1 MIVLNFKAYEE
12 ASGKKALKLAKIAE
26 EVSKKYKVKIF
37 VAPQFLDIPLITKEV
52 EIPVLSQHVDDVEEG
67 KFTGSIS
74 FNSLK
79 EYGVY
84 GSLINHSEKKVS
96 IEKIERAIKIGR
108 KYRIKIFALASNL
121 KEAENIVKLSPY
133 SLSYEPP
140 ELIASGK
147 AVSKYKAKSLEEFVK
162 LVNKIN
168 PKIVRLCGAG
178 ITNEE
183 DVKAALDL
191 GSQGILIASAFVFAK
206 NKRKFLE
213 RIAKVF
219 VSREC
224 TIF

>member
-84 GSLINHSEKKVS
+84 GSLINHSEKKVP

-219 VSREC
+219 VSR
-224 TIF
+224 

>member
-1 MIVLNFKAYEE
+1 MIVLNFKAYKE

-26 EVSKKYKVKIF
+26 EVSKKYKVEIF
-37 VAPQFLDIPLITKEV
+37 VAPQFLDIPLVTKEA

-84 GSLINHSEKKVS
+84 GSLINHSEKKAS

-108 KYRIKIFALASNL
+108 KYGIKIFALASNL
-121 KEAENIVKLSPY
+121 KEAENIAKLSPY

-140 ELIASGK
+140 ELIASGR
-147 AVSKYKAKSLEEFVK
+147 AVSKYKAKSLEKFVK
-162 LVNKIN
+162 LVNRIN
-168 PKIVRLCGAG
+168 PKIVKLCGAG

-183 DVKAALDL
+183 DVKAALDI
-191 GSQGILIASAFVFAK
+191 GSQGVLIASAFVFAK
-206 NKRKFLE
+206 DKRKFLE

-219 VSREC
+219 VSK
-224 TIF
+224 

>member
-1 MIVLNFKAYEE
+1 MIVLNFKAYKE

-26 EVSKKYKVKIF
+26 EVSKKYKVEIF

-52 EIPVLSQHVDDVEEG
+52 ETPVLSQHVDDVEEG
-67 KFTGSIS
+67 RFTGSIS

-96 IEKIERAIKIGR
+96 IEKIEKVIKIGK
-108 KYRIKIFALASNL
+108 KYGIKIFALASNL
-121 KEAENIVKLSPY
+121 KEAENISKLSPY

-140 ELIASGK
+140 ELIASGR
-147 AVSKYKAKSLEEFVK
+147 AVSKYKAKSLEEFIK
-162 LVNKIN
+162 LVNKVN
-168 PKIVRLCGAG
+168 PKIVKLCGAG

-191 GSQGILIASAFVFAK
+191 RTQGVLIASAFVFAK

-213 RIAKVF
+213 KIAKVF
-219 VSREC
+219 VLR
-224 TIF
+224 

>member
-1 MIVLNFKAYEE
+1 MIVLNFKAYKE

-26 EVSKKYKVKIF
+26 EVYKKYKVEIF

-52 EIPVLSQHVDDVEEG
+52 ETPVLSQHVDDVEEG
-67 KFTGSIS
+67 RFTGSIS

-84 GSLINHSEKKVS
+84 GSLINHSEKKVP

-147 AVSKYKAKSLEEFVK
+147 SVSKYKAKSLEEFVK

-183 DVKAALDL
+183 DVKAALDI
-191 GSQGILIASAFVFAK
+191 GSQGVLIASAFVFAK
-206 NKRKFLE
+206 DKRKFLE

-219 VSREC
+219 ILR
-224 TIF
+224 